1 VPSRDGKLTQAAPAA
16 TPGLRR
22 MRRSLQE
29 RRLKVLAVTA
39 ENNLK
44 KRFWA
49 LDRTEQ
55 CCGVSLPT
63 LTKRFGTMAQQSPPA
78 SSNLNGDNPS
88 PRPDSVDVAEA
99 VALMDDLGE
108 TAEDEVEETA
118 SGDGDEGDDAE
129 NEGGEDGGE
138 TAEDAADEEAEA
150 SAEDAEPPEFW
161 SADDKAAWESVP
173 AELRPVLKKYE
184 QQRVEF
190 ANEKAREAAQAR
202 AQAAQDVERANAVI
216 VQAAQWWQQTGP
228 ALQQAF
234 ANKWATV
241 DWKAL
246 AEKDPAEYARL
257 DQERQKEQ
265 ALLAD
270 ANRRQ
275 QEDTK
280 AATERAVQAL
290 ELAKQAEN
298 AKLAHKLPDYF
309 GSPEKAAKTYD
320 ELGNFLFAKG
330 IPADRITQINEARS
344 SKWRSTPC
352 DSSRPRRELRP
363 SRRRTRPREQHRL
376 ASLPD
381 RPLAPATGRA
391 TRPGKWASGSG
402 RMAETRSLM
411 RPS

>member
-1 VPSRDGKLTQAAPAA
+1 
-16 TPGLRR
+16 
-22 MRRSLQE
+22 
-29 RRLKVLAVTA
+29 
-39 ENNLK
+39 
-44 KRFWA
+44 
-49 LDRTEQ
+49 
-55 CCGVSLPT
+55 
-63 LTKRFGTMAQQSPPA
+63 MAQQSPPA
-78 SSNLNGDNPS
+78 SSNLNGDNAS

-99 VALMDDLGE
+99 VALMNDLGE

-118 SGDGDEGDDAE
+118 SGDEDEGGDEE
-129 NEGGEDGGE
+129 TEGGGEADE
-138 TAEDAADEEAEA
+138 TAEDAPDEEAEA

-161 SADDKAAWESVP
+161 SAEDKAAWNAVP
-173 AELRPVLKKYE
+173 PELRPVLKKYE

-190 ANEKAREAAQAR
+190 VNEKAREAAQAR
-202 AQAAQDVERANAVI
+202 TQGAQDVERANAVI
-216 VQAAQWWQQTGP
+216 AQAAQWWQQTGP
-228 ALQQAF
+228 ALQRAF
-234 ANKWATV
+234 ANKWAQV

-320 ELGNFLFAKG
+320 ELGKFLFAKG
-330 IPADRITQINEARS
+330 IPAERIAQIHEAPIIEMALAAMRFEQAQQHVLRS
-344 SKWRSTPC
+344 SEGKALSAKAGKTPGK
-352 DSSRPRRELRP
+352 PTP
-363 SRRRTRPREQHRL
+363 TRVVPG
-376 ASLPD
+376 
-381 RPLAPATGRA
+381 PATPTPSQARTGNRNA
-391 TRPGKWASGSG
+391 DAARQVGERFRKNGGNSIADA
-402 RMAETRSLM
+402 AELIRLNGL
-411 RPS
+411 